1 MKKSFITILSSFVLL
16 AGVLTSCG
24 ETGNSNGGES
34 TNPSTPEVSTPM
46 NPSVP
51 GVPSTQPSVPEVP
64 SVPAQP
70 STGNPSIGTPS
81 TGENPSP
88 SVPDQPSVQPSTS
101 DQPSV
106 PDVPEVEHHLSIV
119 STAESYKVGDG
130 AATLTAQLEAGD
142 NAVLTDVV
150 WDVSE
155 LNGIGQILELPDDHA
170 DKADYRRFFVPGKY
184 GNGKVIVTAKADGKD
199 VRAEISLFVDVK
211 EYKDI
216 STAEQF
222 VELISRTGTIQ
233 DNYRLTANIDL
244 GGMIVNGRPNESYFQ
259 GVLNGNGYTVKNFV
273 VKNESGAETDKATG
287 LFYVFQGTVMNLHFQ
302 GTIDSAGFSGIL
314 AKEAG
319 ENALIENCLF
329 EVTHL
334 RHPETAG
341 WEASYDWTWS
351 RNGAIVSVMNG
362 KSKLKNCVTSLN
374 VGDSGGIC
382 FPFAA
387 YTWNGTHTFENL
399 YTNIARDY
407 ENPNYQTFAP
417 GGGVET
423 PAGTVI
429 NVEHTP
435 FETTP
440 ASAYDTLDT
449 SIWNLE
455 DNKMPTLKHFG
466 EEASTLEV
474 KLTASVDKKVLS
486 MAGEKTA
493 TIQTEL
499 KYSEE
504 TPTAYSYTTNP
515 ADVSAIADITNN
527 NDGTFTITG
536 LGAGE
541 FDITVS
547 AEVAGSSMTANAL
560 HITVQ
565 EGAIEVKQINFV
577 NTAFY
582 GDQFVTVHWNSDE
595 ERALLASAKGK
606 EYTVVGYDA
615 SGEEIHNFTT
625 SWWDM
630 PDVGD
635 FANLQVGLNQTGKTI
650 SSYKFTFTTAD
661 GTNFVGVI
669 E

>member
-16 AGVLTSCG
+16 AGVLTACG

-34 TNPSTPEVSTPM
+34 ANPSTPKVSTPM

-51 GVPSTQPSVPEVP
+51 EVPSTQPSVPEVP
-64 SVPAQP
+64 SIPDQP

-81 TGENPSP
+81 TGENPTP
-88 SVPDQPSVQPSTS
+88 SVPDQPSVQPSIP

-142 NAVLTDVV
+142 NAVLTDVT

-155 LNGIGQILELPDDHA
+155 LNGIGQILELPNDHA

-184 GNGKVIVTAKADGKD
+184 GYGKVIVTAKADGKD

-216 STAEQF
+216 ATAEQF
-222 VELISRTGTIQ
+222 VELISRKGTIQ

-244 GGMIVNGRPNESYFQ
+244 GGMVVNGRVNESYFQ

-273 VKNESGAETDKATG
+273 VKNESSAETDKATG

-319 ENALIENCLF
+319 ANALVENCLF

-334 RHPETAG
+334 RHPENAG
-341 WEASYDWTWS
+341 WENSYDWTWS

-362 KSKLKNCVTSLN
+362 KAKLKNCVTSLN
-374 VGDSGGIC
+374 VGDSGAIC
-382 FPFAA
+382 LPFAA

-399 YTNIARDY
+399 YTNIARDNQ
-407 ENPNYQTFAP
+407 NPNYQTFSPNGAA
-417 GGGVET
+417 GEAG
-423 PAGTVI
+423 AGTVI

-440 ASAYDTLDT
+440 ASAYDTLDAN
-449 SIWNLE
+449 IWNLE
-455 DNKMPTLKHFG
+455 DNKMPTLKHYG
-466 EEASTLEV
+466 EEASSLEA
-474 KLTASVDKKVLS
+474 KLTASVDHKVLS
-486 MAGEKTA
+486 MAGEKVA

-499 KYSEE
+499 KYSDEAAS
-504 TPTAYSYTTNP
+504 AYSYTTDP
-515 ADVSAIADITNN
+515 ADVSAIADIVNN
-527 NDGTFTITG
+527 NDGTFTVTG
-536 LGAGE
+536 KAAGE
-541 FDITVS
+541 FDITIS
-547 AEVAGSSMTANAL
+547 AEVGGSSLTSNAL

-565 EGAIEVKQINFV
+565 EGEIEIKKIQL
-577 NTAFY
+577 TATEYY
-582 GDQFVTVHWNSDE
+582 GDHFVKVSWANDE
-595 ERALLASAKGK
+595 DKALLDAARAENCPYIVNGYDESGALVVDNINATHFVLDGTVYQLWVETPNLAKYEITFK
-606 EYTVVGYDA
+606 DA
-615 SGEEIHNFTT
+615 SGSTLFI
-625 SWWDM
+625 
-630 PDVGD
+630 
-635 FANLQVGLNQTGKTI
+635 
-650 SSYKFTFTTAD
+650 
-661 GTNFVGVI
+661 GVI